1 MLQFIESRSPSTI
14 ALAFNGNATKEDA
27 EKLDQYVREN
37 YKDDQKFNI
46 LAIMT
51 DVDGTTFQGATEGM
65 EFDIK
70 RWKQFNKFAVVS
82 DQDWI
87 GTVSKVTNY
96 LPGIT
101 VEYFEG
107 HQLEEAWSWILK

>member
-1 MLQFIESRSPSTI
+1 MVKKVFHGGSSPF
-14 ALAFNGNATKEDA
+14 LYYRF
-27 EKLDQYVREN
+27 
-37 YKDDQKFNI
+37 

-51 DVDGTTFQGATEGM
+51 DVDGTTFQGAAEGM

-82 DQDWI
+82 DKDWI

>member
-1 MLQFIESRSPSTI
+1 MLQFIESQDPSTI

-37 YKDDQKFNI
+37 FNEDEKFNI

-51 DVDGTTFQGATEGM
+51 DVDGTTFQGATEGVK
-65 EFDIK
+65 FDIK
-70 RWKQFNKFAVVS
+70 RWKQFDKFAVVS
-82 DQDWI
+82 DKDWI
-87 GTVSKVTNY
+87 GTVSKLSNY

-107 HQLEEAWSWILK
+107 HQLEEAWMWIKK